1 MKLINIINEAKYPP
15 NIDGLTMG
23 FLYTGINSAAEKI
36 LKGIEKRTGSNAN
49 PISLQVIEGIG
60 SVNKQLMKKKKL
72 EGQEALSYFL
82 RVALKEFNTDAP
94 FISSLFKRYRLKE
107 RDYR

>member
-1 MKLINIINEAKYPP
+1 MKLTNIINEAKYPATV
-15 NIDGLTMG
+15 DGLTMG
-23 FLYTGINSAAEKI
+23 FLYTGVNSAAEKI
-36 LKGIEKRTGSNAN
+36 LKDIKKRTGSNAN

-94 FISSLFKRYRLKE
+94 FISALFKRYRLKE

>member
-1 MKLINIINEAKYPP
+1 VKLINIINEAKYPP

-60 SVNKQLMKKKKL
+60 SVNTAD
-72 EGQEALSYFL
+72 EE
-82 RVALKEFNTDAP
+82 KEVRRP
-94 FISSLFKRYRLKE
+94 RSP
-107 RDYR
+107 

>member
-49 PISLQVIEGIG
+49 PISLQVIEGIH

-94 FISSLFKRYRLKE
+94 FISALFKRYRLKE

>member
-1 MKLINIINEAKYPP
+1 MKLTSIIKEIRYPAAV
-15 NIDGLTMG
+15 DDLTMS

-36 LKGIEKRTGSNAN
+36 LKDIKKRTGSNAN
-49 PISLQVIEGIG
+49 PISLQVIESIAA
-60 SVNKQLMKKKKL
+60 VNKLLMKKMKL
-72 EGQEALSYFL
+72 KGQESLSYFL
-82 RVALKEFNTDAP
+82 KVALKEFNTDAP